1 MRNFNMKKI
10 NEKIDIA
17 RYIEEIEDGFRKNN
31 ITIFG
36 SIEDRIRLLIGLDGD
51 VKSPYSRKSELNS
64 AFDKMKFNSLYEK
77 LTYRLE
83 QMYEFIESVDM
94 TSSEMLSL
102 SNWVTPIKEYEKAI
116 TKLETT
122 YVLAKGHVRRMKN
135 QATEVFDFPR
145 SNWSIAGG
153 LMKDV
158 ITSCEIGLYVND
170 LAYEIYGSEKQEVFN
185 NERDF
190 IVEVIKWV
198 AGDITKFEI
207 KELKEN
213 ELIISSPEKGQIIGR
228 GGERIKLIEN
238 LIKKRI
244 KLI

>member
-1 MRNFNMKKI
+1 MKKFNMENI
-10 NEKIDIA
+10 NAKLEIA
-17 RYIEEIEDGFRKNN
+17 KYIEEIEDRFRKNDVR
-31 ITIFG
+31 IFG
-36 SIEDRIRLLIGLDGD
+36 SIDDRIKILVGLDDD
-51 VKSPYSRKSELNS
+51 VKSPYSRKSELDRD
-64 AFDKMKFNSLYEK
+64 FDKMKFNSLYEK

-94 TSSEMLSL
+94 TSSEMMSL
-102 SNWVTPIKEYEKAI
+102 TNWVTPIREYEKAVAN
-116 TKLETT
+116 LETT

-158 ITSCEIGLYVND
+158 ITSCEIGLYVNN
-170 LAYEIYGSEKQEVFN
+170 LAYEIYGSETQKEFD

-190 IVEVIKWV
+190 VIEAIKWV

-207 KELKEN
+207 KELIDN
-213 ELIISSPEKGQIIGR
+213 MLIISSPEKGQIIGR
-228 GGERIKLIEN
+228 SGERIKLIEN